1 MSRGLRKQKYLMKDN
16 RSDLRKVLDRW
27 MEGVNGRAFDDVRR
41 LYREGAVF
49 VPTFAKEILNT
60 TEGIAAYFVNI
71 TDGREVRIVVR
82 DETVLEQVDP
92 GTPQMISGI
101 YDWRIREVGE
111 EARFAA
117 RFTFVMDPGSE
128 GPILHHHSSRLPG
141 EG

>member
-1 MSRGLRKQKYLMKDN
+1 MSWGLRKQKCLMKDN

-27 MEGVNGRAFDDVRR
+27 MEGVNGRALDDVRR
-41 LYREGAVF
+41 LYREGAVI

-71 TDGREVRIVVR
+71 TDGRELRVVVR

-92 GTPQMISGI
+92 GTPQVISGI
-101 YDWRIREVGE
+101 YDWRIREVGKE
-111 EARFAA
+111 KSFAA

-128 GPILHHHSSRLPG
+128 RPILHHHSSRLPG

>member
-1 MSRGLRKQKYLMKDN
+1 
-16 RSDLRKVLDRW
+16 
-27 MEGVNGRAFDDVRR
+27 
-41 LYREGAVF
+41 

-71 TDGREVRIVVR
+71 TDGRELRVVVR